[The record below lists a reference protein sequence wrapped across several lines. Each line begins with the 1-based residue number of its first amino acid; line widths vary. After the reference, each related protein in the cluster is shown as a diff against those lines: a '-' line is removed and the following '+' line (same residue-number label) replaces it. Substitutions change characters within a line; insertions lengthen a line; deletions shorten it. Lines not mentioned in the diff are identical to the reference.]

1 MPADITPTPDNVITT
16 EPRTIMFLCDD
27 PDDLGGV
34 QRVLATLVD
43 QFETV
48 GYKVVI
54 VSLFHRP
61 IPGFVRPDV
70 ERVLLFPQGP
80 LTRLIQRF
88 RLGPLHLRGRRI
100 LRADKLGQARAR
112 HTLRRQVHEHAPYA
126 VIVFDSFMAK
136 LAADARLTGTKVL
149 VQYHNS
155 FASVAQ
161 TGDFA
166 RLRAASHGVS
176 AFLGLTERDGALF
189 GEAGFART
197 GHISNPVPFYP
208 DALPPARSHRIMALG
223 RYHHQ
228 KAFDQL
234 VAAWAA
240 VERKEDWRLDIYG
253 DGPERDLI
261 QQTADQLGVTDTVT
275 VHPPTR
281 EAQRLLMDAGIYAMS
296 SRFEGLPMVLVEA
309 MACGV
314 ALVST
319 RCGPGS
325 EELARE
331 CGLLADVGDIAGIAD
346 AIQTL
351 IDDPVLRSRL
361 AEAGRRRA
369 GDYRVDA
376 IVRRWEALI
385 DATAPVGQT
394 APISGR

>member
-1 MPADITPTPDNVITT
+1 MDPLSTPDKSIVMQ
-16 EPRTIMFLCDD
+16 PRTILFLCDD

-34 QRVLATLVD
+34 QRVLATLAD
-43 QFETV
+43 QFEAI
-48 GYKVVI
+48 GYKVAI
-54 VSLFHRP
+54 LSLFHRP
-61 IPGFVRPDV
+61 TFGFVRPEV

-88 RLGPLHLRGRRI
+88 RLGPLHLQGRRI
-100 LRADKLGQARAR
+100 LRADKLAQARAKR
-112 HTLRRQVHEHAPYA
+112 MLRRQVHERAPYA

-136 LAADARLTGTKVL
+136 LAADARLTKTKVL

-161 TGDFA
+161 TADFA

-197 GHISNPVPFYP
+197 GYLSNPVPFYP
-208 DALPPARSHRIMALG
+208 DAVPHARSHRIMALG

-240 VERKEDWRLDIYG
+240 VPRKEDWRLDIYG
-253 DGPERDLI
+253 EGPERDLI
-261 QQTADQLGVTDTVT
+261 RQTVDRLGVADTVAI
-275 VHPPTR
+275 HPPTR

-325 EELARE
+325 EELTQG
-331 CGLLADVGDIAGIAD
+331 CGLLVDVDDVTGIAN
-346 AIQTL
+346 ALQML
-351 IDDPVLRSRL
+351 IDDPVLRSTL

-369 GDYRVDA
+369 RDYRVDA
-376 IVRRWEALI
+376 IVRQWEALI
-385 DATAPVGQT
+385 EAAPPVQ
-394 APISGR
+394 